1 MRDPATGAIGVDG
14 PQDGPGERG
23 ARPERTG
30 YAVGERPAPARFL
43 PWAPHRPL
51 LRRGELHVGR
61 TAPTPVL
68 PEAADA

>member
-1 MRDPATGAIGVDG
+1 MRDPATGTIGVDG
-14 PQDGPGERG
+14 PQDGRGERG

-30 YAVGERPAPARFL
+30 CVVGERPAPARF
-43 PWAPHRPL
+43 PPSAPHRPP

-61 TAPTPVL
+61 TAPIPAL